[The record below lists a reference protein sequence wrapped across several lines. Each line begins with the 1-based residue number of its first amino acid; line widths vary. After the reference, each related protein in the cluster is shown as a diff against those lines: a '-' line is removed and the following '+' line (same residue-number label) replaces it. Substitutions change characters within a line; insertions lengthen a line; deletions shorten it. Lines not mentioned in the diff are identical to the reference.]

1 MDAVQKEFIRQSEVK
16 KKEKEEKKILDSKS
30 GGYLDEA
37 DLPPSMSD
45 DDEGGEWIEE
55 EEEVEVQLQQQQ
67 QQQQQQGE
75 LKVDEDVLDGFKSE
89 AVIQPDCQLLQSLKI
104 AS

>member
-1 MDAVQKEFIRQSEVK
+1 MDAVQKGFIKQSELK

-55 EEEVEVQLQQQQ
+55 EGEAEI
-67 QQQQQQGE
+67 QQQQQGE
-75 LKVDEDVLDGFKSE
+75 LQIDENLLDGFKSE
-89 AVIQPDCQLLQSLKI
+89 SVIQPDCQLLQSLKI
-104 AS
+104 AF

>member
-1 MDAVQKEFIRQSEVK
+1 MDAVQKGFIKQSELK

-55 EEEVEVQLQQQQ
+55 EGEVEIQQQQ
-67 QQQQQQGE
+67 QARP
-75 LKVDEDVLDGFKSE
+75 KR
-89 AVIQPDCQLLQSLKI
+89 CLLSTP
-104 AS
+104 

>member
-1 MDAVQKEFIRQSEVK
+1 VDAVQKEFIKQSELK

-67 QQQQQQGE
+67 QQGE
-75 LKVDEDVLDGFKSE
+75 LKVDENVLDGFKSE